1 MYRNLSDLKDQCIAC
16 NYCKRFLM
24 YLYIDRR
31 HLSLIDPS
39 RYGSTQLPLNRSLP
53 DGHWQLQPASF
64 VTPVV
69 GSTQISKQFRAV
81 YIRYC
86 LLGSKDGWR
95 LIDYRDYTKGPAS
108 REVLSFNI
116 IRKNC
121 ILCYF
126 YINIIK
132 GTNYKLY
139 IIFSYYNILHD
150 MTSCY
155 RQLERIYY

>member
-1 MYRNLSDLKDQCIAC
+1 
-16 NYCKRFLM
+16 M

-39 RYGSTQLPLNRSLP
+39 RYGSTQLSLKRSLP
-53 DGHWQLQPASF
+53 DGHWQLPPASF
-64 VTPVV
+64 ITPVV
-69 GSTQISKQFRAV
+69 ESIQIFRAV
-81 YIRYC
+81 PSC
-86 LLGSKDGWR
+86 LQKILPAGLQGLMASDR
-95 LIDYRDYTKGPAS
+95 LPWIQRGPAS

-121 ILCYF
+121 ILGHF

-132 GTNYKLY
+132 STNYKLY
-139 IIFSYYNILHD
+139 IIFSYYNILYD
-150 MTSCY
+150 MITCY